1 MCLGVILRLY
11 GLIITTSHE
20 QIMNKVIGKFE
31 QLLQIDFLFS
41 FTYFLEFKY

>member
-20 QIMNKVIGKFE
+20 QIMNKVIGNYK
-31 QLLQIDFLFS
+31 QLLQFEFSSYIHLF
-41 FTYFLEFKY
+41 